1 MGYIQPVIQQ
11 SLRPNRR
18 SFIRRFATGL
28 VASSL
33 LGKSWKNPFIL
44 EAEAGQFR
52 GGGEIQLR
60 LQDFPVLR
68 NDLGSVRVAVNPIAA
83 DSFPDGNFYPVLI
96 NHAAGGTFFAM
107 TTRCLHAQCV
117 VEAFDDFEQGMLCP
131 CHGSLY
137 AIDGTAIR
145 GPARE
150 GSRLSQYEVV
160 YDGQDLLTIRVPELA
175 YRVSLLPVGS
185 GPDTRLALS
194 FPTSPNVT
202 YEVFYRRSVNDPG
215 ERIPFATSVNGPL
228 DQFTWPGDDLVA
240 TVYVSPVGDRGF
252 FEVSMVL
259 LDLG

>member
-1 MGYIQPVIQQ
+1 MGYIQPVIKQ
-11 SLRPNRR
+11 SLPSSRR
-18 SFIRRFATGL
+18 TFVRRFATGL

-33 LGKSWKNPFIL
+33 LGKSWKNPFVM
-44 EAEAGQFR
+44 EAEAGEFR
-52 GGGEIQLR
+52 EGGEVRVR

-83 DSFPDGNFYPVLI
+83 DGFPDGNFYPILI

-117 VEAFDDFEQGMLCP
+117 VDAFDDFEQGMLCP

-150 GSRLSQYEVV
+150 GSRLPQYEVV
-160 YDGQDLLTIRVPELA
+160 YDGQDLLTIRVPDLA
-175 YRVSLLPVGS
+175 YRVSLLPVRS
-185 GPDTRLALS
+185 GPDARLALS

-202 YEVFYRRSVNDPG
+202 YEVVYRRSLADPG
-215 ERIPFATSVNGPL
+215 ETIPFATSLDGPM
-228 DQFTWPGDDLVA
+228 DQLTWPGDDLVA
-240 TVYVSPVGDRGF
+240 TLYVPSVGDRGF